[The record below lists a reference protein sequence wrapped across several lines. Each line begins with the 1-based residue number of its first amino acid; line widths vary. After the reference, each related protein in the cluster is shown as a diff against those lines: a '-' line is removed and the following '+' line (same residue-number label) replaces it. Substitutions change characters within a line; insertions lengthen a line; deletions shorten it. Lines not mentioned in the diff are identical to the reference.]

1 MRPHPLACTHVLPRA
16 PSVALVQKPHG
27 PGNPRSAPPH
37 YGTGS
42 SYTPPASG
50 VQLCPQPS
58 RLRASL
64 LELGQLQ
71 VTPSN
76 IKDACAST
84 PSGTCCARLQVATV
98 GTSTAPFPQVPVGTK
113 MPPLL
118 HPIPLVGAG
127 AAPQRSIPT
136 PQDTYWLSSRSRVK
150 AEPKARTTK
159 LTCARCTPCKRVA
172 AVRHGRLRAPSAR
185 RNPIGIVKNHSQV

>member
-1 MRPHPLACTHVLPRA
+1 MCCPVHPASPWCRNPM
-16 PSVALVQKPHG
+16 VQETQG
-27 PGNPRSAPPH
+27 LRPPH

-42 SYTPPASG
+42 SYTPSASG

-71 VTPSN
+71 ATPSN

-98 GTSTAPFPQVPVGTK
+98 GTSTVPFPQVPVGTK

-118 HPIPLVGAG
+118 HPIPLVGAV